1 MEQFMIIPKRLK
13 EESKVINQCAKE
25 LGNYISK
32 LEEVSANLGG
42 SSGASYAIIGTSL
55 KAIANDLNGLKKTT
69 NCMGNVLESSAGL
82 YLKTE
87 SGIAKTVSKSSKI
100 YFTTD
105 TEGSTYAAEAKA
117 GAELENG
124 KKSAFANASADVA
137 EGSFNLNA
145 ENGLYSLAG
154 SGSILGASAS
164 AKAGYDTT
172 NGNVKA
178 NAKAEAEAHALK
190 GEISQEALWG
200 LSKFK
205 ANGSVLSAGFN
216 GKADAA
222 LIKNGIFAP
231 SASAEAKAKAAVA
244 EGSANST
251 MGLDKYNVHGE
262 VSGYVVGAEASAS
275 AKVGAVEEDG
285 KTVYGVSAKA
295 SAGAYLAKG
304 DVSAG
309 FTLFGI
315 KFDVSAGG
323 NIGAGAKVEGKVT
336 SESIELGAGLS
347 ALLGLEA
354 GIKVDWS
361 DFGLF

>member
-1 MEQFMIIPKRLK
+1 MDQFMIIPKRLK

-32 LEEVSANLGG
+32 LEEVSENLGG

-87 SGIAKTVSKSSKI
+87 SSIAKTVSKSSKI
-100 YFTTD
+100 YLTTD
-105 TEGSTYAAEAKA
+105 AEGSTYAAEAKA

-124 KKSAFANASADVA
+124 KKAVFANASADVA
-137 EGSFNLNA
+137 KGSFNLNA

-172 NGNVKA
+172 NGNIKA
-178 NAKAEAEAHALK
+178 NANAEAEAHALK

-205 ANGSVLSAGFN
+205 ASGAVLSAGVN
-216 GKADAA
+216 AKADAT
-222 LIKNGIFAP
+222 LFQNGIFVP

-244 EGSANST
+244 EGSASST

-275 AKVGAVEEDG
+275 AKVGVVEEDD
-285 KTVYGVSAKA
+285 KTVYGASAEA

-304 DVSAG
+304 DVSTG
-309 FTLFGI
+309 FTVFGI
-315 KFDVSAGG
+315 KVDVSVGG
-323 NIGAGAKVEGKVT
+323 NIGAGAEVKGEIT